1 MGLINSLDKFLKKI
15 NPFTKS
21 ELKLVLKDLI
31 QQKHNIK
38 KETDVGKICFFDY
51 APKDKKH
58 LWDRKPLI
66 LVLDQSKNYVLGL
79 NFHWIRT
86 QKRVEL
92 IEFILKLNIQNEK
105 LKTPLTFTYTQL
117 KPFLSAPEFKK
128 CVHVYIRNRM
138 GYGVS
143 LKSSYLL
150 EAAKLDLAVFSKG

>member
-1 MGLINSLDKFLKKI
+1 MLF
-15 NPFTKS
+15 
-21 ELKLVLKDLI
+21 
-31 QQKHNIK
+31 
-38 KETDVGKICFFDY
+38 KICFFDY

-92 IEFILKLNIQNEK
+92 IKFILKLNIQNEK

-117 KPFLSAPEFKK
+117 KPFLSAPEFNR